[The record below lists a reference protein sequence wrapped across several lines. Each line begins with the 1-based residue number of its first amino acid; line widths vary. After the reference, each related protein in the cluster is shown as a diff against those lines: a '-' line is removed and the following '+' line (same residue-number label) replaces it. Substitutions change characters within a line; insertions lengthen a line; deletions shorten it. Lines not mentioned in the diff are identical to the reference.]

1 VVASRS
7 TAITV
12 KPARIPYSVA
22 VKRPSFRKNLAR
34 TLSIRHALKQVAQ
47 PHYAAAQLN
56 GQLKLNCSPKL
67 SRSVGGPG
75 ARRVKSYSSVAQ
87 GESTD

>member
-12 KPARIPYSVA
+12 KPARIPYSVT

-34 TLSIRHALKQVAQ
+34 TLSIRRALKQITQ

-56 GQLKLNCSPKL
+56 GQLKLNCNPKIVTVVRGHL
-67 SRSVGGPG
+67 PAVLDHIR
-75 ARRVKSYSSVAQ
+75 Q
-87 GESTD
+87 LHHGESTD